1 MENKKPAEFSE
12 KMWKQFNK
20 LKIKFAKDPDYAD
33 TYIRDAAEQVIKKFQ
48 KSKITNA
55 KVLKTIGGFV
65 ALGLAIKPIDT
76 FVEKVI
82 MKKYV
87 EPNLKILDNSQV
99 KEYKEKVLT

>member
-1 MENKKPAEFSE
+1 
-12 KMWKQFNK
+12 
-20 LKIKFAKDPDYAD
+20 
-33 TYIRDAAEQVIKKFQ
+33 
-48 KSKITNA
+48 
-55 KVLKTIGGFV
+55 LKTIGGFV